1 MINNRQGGRRR
12 GRGGGQRQGGGGQG
26 QRDSGNRIDSR
37 ARGNAAQ
44 LLEKYRNMARDAQ
57 MSGDRVQTEYYLQ
70 FADHYFRVLA
80 DQRGRS
86 DEQPQRGR
94 QRDDFDQFDDA
105 DDFGDEGDPIRAD
118 EQPRV
123 SEEAPARRDEARR
136 DESYANGGNANG
148 GNDRERDRDR
158 DRPRRND
165 RADRAPREPR
175 AATPANDVVAEAAD
189 AGEEAPRRRTRTRRP
204 REDAPLEGQRE
215 EAAVATEEVASIAI
229 DRLPPALTTVASD
242 DESPRP
248 RRRRVRAASTDEVP
262 TAAE

>member
-1 MINNRQGGRRR
+1 MINNRQNGRRR

-86 DEQPQRGR
+86 DDQQPQRIR
-94 QRDDFDQFDDA
+94 HRDDFDQFDDL
-105 DDFGDEGDPIRAD
+105 DEMGDEGEPIRAE

-123 SEEAPARRDEARR
+123 SEEGRQRGNREGGRDGGRDGNRENRRDDSRR
-136 DESYANGGNANG
+136 D
-148 GNDRERDRDR
+148 
-158 DRPRRND
+158 
-165 RADRAPREPR
+165 DRAPR
-175 AATPANDVVAEAAD
+175 AAAPAVAPAPANDADTGESAANEA
-189 AGEEAPRRRTRTRRP
+189 EEAPRPRRGRRP
-204 REDAPLEGQRE
+204 RAEATPVVSEATDEAPAPFG
-215 EAAVATEEVASIAI
+215 A
-229 DRLPPALTTVASD
+229 DRLPPALGTGSD
-242 DESPRP
+242 TSAGEDADEAPRP
-248 RRRRVRAASTDEVP
+248 RRRRVRATAEVP